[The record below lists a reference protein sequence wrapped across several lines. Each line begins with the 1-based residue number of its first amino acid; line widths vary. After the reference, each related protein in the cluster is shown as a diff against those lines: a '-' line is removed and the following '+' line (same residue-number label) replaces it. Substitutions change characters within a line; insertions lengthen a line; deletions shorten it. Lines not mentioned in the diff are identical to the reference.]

1 MIGLDVGKKIRV
13 RYEDAFKYTL
23 EVKVTALCPSNE
35 FIGRVERVFAVGDG
49 EIEGGE
55 ILALKGQERVFKTE
69 DIVLAAH

>member
-1 MIGLDVGKKIRV
+1 MNVGEKIRV

-35 FIGRVERVFAVGDG
+35 FIGRVERVFAVGDA

-55 ILALKGQERVFKTE
+55 ILALKGQERAFKTE
-69 DIVLAAH
+69 DIVPAAH